1 MLKRHTAI
9 KYTIL
14 SIHIAKTLLLAINN
28 YLYYEEISENT
39 KQILKIIRDAEF
51 GLKIIV
57 DLCIYPLFLICLNFY
72 VTKYKD
78 QADEFSLKKK
88 ILITWIYFIFILNLI
103 YGVFTTTFRIL
114 RYLDAFTWEPF
125 MVVSVLSTNFLLP
138 IKDFFLSMTLISLV
152 Y

>member
-1 MLKRHTAI
+1 V
-9 KYTIL
+9 
-14 SIHIAKTLLLAINN
+14 
-28 YLYYEEISENT
+28 
-39 KQILKIIRDAEF
+39 IRDAEF

-57 DLCIYPLFLICLNFY
+57 DLYIYPLFLICLNFY